1 MADLTAQDQK
11 DLETVFHICFRRLQH
26 YVNGTNPSRSDA
38 IKLKSDLEFLRS
50 TLDGLLAKLE
60 HA

>member
-1 MADLTAQDQK
+1 MADLTAQDQE
-11 DLETVFHICFRRLQH
+11 DLKTVFHICFPRLQR
-26 YVNGTNPSRSDA
+26 YVNGEDASPSDA
-38 IKLKSDLEFLRS
+38 IKLRVDLEFLRS